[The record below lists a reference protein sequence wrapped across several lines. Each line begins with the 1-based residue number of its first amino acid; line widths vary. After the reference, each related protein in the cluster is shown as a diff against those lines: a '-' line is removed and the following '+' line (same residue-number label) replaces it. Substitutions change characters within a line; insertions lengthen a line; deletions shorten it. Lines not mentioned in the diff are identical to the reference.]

1 MKIIRNN
8 MEIELT
14 DRELAVAYNEWN
26 RGICREDVICYIKTW
41 GEDNGVNVDKYIAD
55 YGLIEELTDDY
66 QQRLENNREY
76 DRDDIELYEAV
87 HGYLDYEDE
96 EN

>member
-26 RGICREDVICYIKTW
+26 RRICREDVICYIKTW
-41 GEDNGVNVDKYIAD
+41 GEDNGVDVEKYIAD
-55 YGLIEELTDDY
+55 YGLIEQITDDY
-66 QQRLENNREY
+66 QNRLENKKGVR
-76 DRDDIELYEAV
+76 
-87 HGYLDYEDE
+87 H
-96 EN
+96 

>member
-14 DRELAVAYNEWN
+14 DLELAVAYDEWN
-26 RGICREDVICYIKTW
+26 RRMCREDVVRYIKTW
-41 GEDNGVNVDKYIAD
+41 GEDNGVNVEKYIAD
-55 YGLIEELTDDY
+55 YGLIEETTDDY
-66 QQRLENNREY
+66 QNRLENNSEY

-87 HGYLDYEDE
+87 HGNIDFE
-96 EN
+96 EE